1 MKLLI
6 QENQLEILQDKQITL
21 SQRELFIKA
30 LINIDYFHT
39 LLEQCL
45 YNPQN
50 LLFSTQLLKY
60 DNNDTSVYSDSQ
72 EKIYYKFENISKIII
87 ANIITKS
94 YDIIFQNIYK
104 CYIPSSF
111 FAHEFDK
118 LNLDNKSSSLFY
130 ANGIIYTTA
139 LLKLFEKSLNK
150 NKKTEYKSTIKKVLQ
165 IFCDEDKNWLNVADT
180 FVPEE
185 FILPIRKHLYFLL
198 NFYQR

>member
-1 MKLLI
+1 MKLKI
-6 QENQLEILQDKQITL
+6 TDNQLEIIQDNIL
-21 SQRELFIKA
+21 SLSDRELFINA
-30 LINIDYFHT
+30 LINIDYIEAIRFH
-39 LLEQCL
+39 CL

-50 LLFSTQLLKY
+50 LLFSTQSLEY
-60 DNNDTSVYSDSQ
+60 DNNT
-72 EKIYYKFENISKIII
+72 KIYTDNQDKIYQKYENISKIII
-87 ANIITKS
+87 ANIIIKS

-111 FAHEFDK
+111 FAPEFDK

-150 NKKTEYKSTIKKVLQ
+150 NKKTEYTSTIKKVLQ